1 MPVLAMS
8 DVEPEILSV
17 NIFITQGA
25 YLADAEA
32 GGIHQS
38 GHGLLLQ
45 IRHSGNESPGIL
57 SGGDIGKIFIEPA
70 EGELGIVPCFVEDID
85 GKKAEL

>member
-1 MPVLAMS
+1 MS
-8 DVEPEILSV
+8 DMESEILSV

-25 YLADAEA
+25 YLPDAEA

-70 EGELGIVPCFVEDID
+70 EG
-85 GKKAEL
+85 